1 MCNSAT
7 DLKDRKKLPKIITLV
22 NTSWRRQQCQ
32 QTAKKIMGKESLE
45 ENEYS
50 TVCSVMQSLII
61 FASGKQRPKDR
72 FDDVAIEWTSWR
84 DMNECV
90 CGKAFEASTAANLG
104 THCRRCGKIFCE
116 RCIHRRIL
124 PRKDSEQQPDSVT
137 TPICNACYL

>member
-1 MCNSAT
+1 MDYVRDGKIQRQCAF
-7 DLKDRKKLPKIITLV
+7 KKTKERPCISPSLTL
-22 NTSWRRQQCQ
+22 S
-32 QTAKKIMGKESLE
+32 MGKKPLE

-50 TVCSVMQSLII
+50 TVCSVSVMHSLII
-61 FASGKQRPKDR
+61 FASGNQRSKDR

-124 PRKDSEQQPDSVT
+124 PCKDSEQPPNSVT